1 MTEKRQKVLKWIKI
15 IFLVLVA
22 WFITKYFIK
31 NYEDLKNLNLKIN
44 WIVFFVSM
52 VFFFIYKIMLAS
64 LWHYITIMNGT
75 AISYG
80 KAITA
85 YLYSILG
92 KYIPGKVFMLAAR
105 LVYYDKEGA
114 KKRKVSICFLIENI
128 LTLLG
133 AALLF
138 IISLFFFPNEILS
151 KYKYITIVL
160 IILFFISIN
169 PKIINMLL
177 TIVEKVTKK
186 TDLKITVTYS
196 QMIKLVMLFVINW
209 IIVGTGFYILVC
221 SVYPIPISQALY
233 ASGIFALAA
242 IIGILSIFAPSGLGV
257 REGIIVLGL
266 SLIMPS
272 EYAVIVSIISRL
284 WSTIPELALAGMAF
298 VYSKLAYNKYNDKG
312 SINHD

>member
-1 MTEKRQKVLKWIKI
+1 MSGNKTTILKWIKI
-15 IFLVLVA
+15 VFLVLVA
-22 WFITKYFIK
+22 WFLTKYFIK

-64 LWHYITIMNGT
+64 LWHYITIINGT

-138 IISLFFFPNEILS
+138 IISLLFFPNNLLS
-151 KYKYITIVL
+151 DYKYLTVGLIV
-160 IILFFISIN
+160 LFFIIIN
-169 PKIINMLL
+169 PKILNIFLGIL
-177 TIVEKVTKK
+177 ERITKK
-186 TDLKITVTYS
+186 IDLKLTFNYIE
-196 QMIKLVMLFVINW
+196 MLKLVFLFIINW
-209 IIVGTGFYILVC
+209 SIVGIGFYILVC
-221 SVYPIPISQALY
+221 SIYTIPLSQALY
-233 ASGIFALAA
+233 TAGVFALAA

-266 SLIMPS
+266 SMIMPS
-272 EYAVIVSIISRL
+272 EYAVILSVISRL
-284 WSTIPELALAGMAF
+284 WSTIPELILAGIAF
-298 VYSKLAYNKYNDKG
+298 IITKITKRKDTINND
-312 SINHD
+312 